1 MRLNLTCA
9 PNKKRII
16 NIEWFCQKRDE
27 GNDGDDRDE
36 ALGMLRN
43 PASDVCEHRGFISEF
58 SRIYNIFRSQKSA
71 AQLKLLGM
79 LEQIVILDF
88 GSQYTQV
95 IARRI
100 RERNVFSQILRYD
113 VSAGEVA
120 KLKPRGII
128 LSGGPSSVYA
138 KDAPLPDKQIFSL
151 GVPILG
157 ICYGVQLLAHFLGGK
172 VEKGLRREYGKG
184 NLRITDSYC
193 PLFANLPETLQ
204 VWNSHG
210 DKLTRL
216 PRDFKSVAVTENSEY
231 AAIENRERKVFGL
244 QFHPEVAH
252 TPLGKEIISNFV
264 HNVCGCGKN
273 WTMHG
278 YIGQAVNEIRD
289 QVGDENVILGLSGGV
304 DSSVAAALLH
314 KAIGGQLTCI
324 FVNNGLLRAR
334 EAETVQDVFGRHFH
348 IQLKYV
354 NASKRFLTKLRG
366 VTDPERKR
374 KIIGK
379 EFISVFSDAVAG
391 LKKSGKSGQFKFL
404 AQGTLYPD
412 VIESVPIAGNPAALI
427 KSHHNVGGLP
437 KRMKFELVEPL
448 KCLFKD
454 EVRELGLEL
463 GLPREIVL
471 RQPFPGPGLAVRI
484 LGEVTPARCEI
495 LRNADAIV
503 VEEMKTSGLYYKIW
517 QSFAVLLPVR
527 SVGVMGDERTYDY
540 TIAIR
545 AVDSQDGMTADWVKL
560 PYDLLEKLASRI
572 INEVKGV
579 NRCVFDITS
588 KPPGTIEWE

>member
-1 MRLNLTCA
+1 MT
-9 PNKKRII
+9 
-16 NIEWFCQKRDE
+16 
-27 GNDGDDRDE
+27 
-36 ALGMLRN
+36 
-43 PASDVCEHRGFISEF
+43 
-58 SRIYNIFRSQKSA
+58 
-71 AQLKLLGM
+71 LLWM
-79 LEQIVILDF
+79 LEQIIILDF

-95 IARRI
+95 IARRV
-100 RERNVFSQILRYD
+100 RERNVYSQILRYD
-113 VSAGEVA
+113 VPAAEIA
-120 KLKPRGII
+120 KLKPKGII

-138 KDAPLPDKQIFSL
+138 KDAPLPDKGIFSL
-151 GVPILG
+151 GIPVLG
-157 ICYGVQLLAHFLGGK
+157 ICYGVQLLAQFLGGK
-172 VEKGLRREYGKG
+172 VEKGLKREYGKG
-184 NLRITDSYC
+184 NLRVTDSFC
-193 PLFANLPETLQ
+193 PLFANLPATLQ

-210 DKLTRL
+210 DKLTKL

-231 AAIENRERKVFGL
+231 ASIENRDRKFFGL

-264 HNVCGCGKN
+264 HNICGCGKN
-273 WTMHG
+273 WTMRS
-278 YIGQAVNEIRD
+278 YIAQAVDEIRA
-289 QVGDENVILGLSGGV
+289 QVGKGNVILGLSGGV

-314 KAIGGQLTCI
+314 KAIGDQLTCI

-334 EAETVQDVFGRHFH
+334 EAQTVQDVFGKHFH
-348 IQLKYV
+348 IKLKYV
-354 NASKRFLTKLRG
+354 DASKRFLTKLRG

-379 EFISVFSDAVAG
+379 EFIEVFNDAVSELRKG
-391 LKKSGKSGQFKFL
+391 KKTADSQYKFL

-484 LGEVTPARCEI
+484 LGEVTPSRCEI

-503 VEEMKTSGLYYKIW
+503 VEEMKSTGLYYKIW

-545 AVDSQDGMTADWVKL
+545 AVESQDGMTADWVKL

>member
-1 MRLNLTCA
+1 MN
-9 PNKKRII
+9 
-16 NIEWFCQKRDE
+16 
-27 GNDGDDRDE
+27 
-36 ALGMLRN
+36 
-43 PASDVCEHRGFISEF
+43 
-58 SRIYNIFRSQKSA
+58 
-71 AQLKLLGM
+71 
-79 LEQIVILDF
+79 EQIVILDF

-95 IARRI
+95 IARRV
-100 RERNVFSQILRYD
+100 RECNVYSQILRYD
-113 VSAGEVA
+113 TPAVEIASV
-120 KLKPRGII
+120 KPKGII

-138 KDAPLPDKQIFSL
+138 PDAPLPDKNIFTL
-151 GVPILG
+151 GVPVLG
-157 ICYGVQLLAHFLGGK
+157 VCFGVQIFAQFLGGK
-172 VEKGLRREYGKG
+172 VEKGLKREYGKG
-184 NLRITDSYC
+184 TLTVKDATC
-193 PLFANLPETLQ
+193 ALFGQLPKSMQ

-210 DKLTRL
+210 DKLTKI
-216 PRDFKSVAVTENSEY
+216 PAGFKPVAVTENSEY
-231 AAIENRERKVFGL
+231 AAIEHRAKKFFGL
-244 QFHPEVAH
+244 QFHPEVVH
-252 TPLGKEIISNFV
+252 TPRGREILANFV
-264 HNVCGCGKN
+264 HGVCGCGKS
-273 WTMHG
+273 WTMRH
-278 YIGQAVNEIRD
+278 YAEQAIEAIREE
-289 QVGDENVILGLSGGV
+289 VGSEKVILGLSGGV

-314 KAIGGQLTCI
+314 KAIGDQLTCI

-334 EAETVQDVFGRHFH
+334 EAAVVQEVFGKHFR
-348 IQLKYV
+348 IKLQYED
-354 NASKRFLTKLRG
+354 ASKIFLSRLKG
-366 VTDPERKR
+366 ITDPERKR
-374 KIIGK
+374 KIIGRT
-379 EFISVFSDAVAG
+379 FIEVFQEATKRAG
-391 LKKSGKSGQFKFL
+391 KANFL

-437 KRMKFELVEPL
+437 KKMKFKLVEPL

-454 EVRELGLEL
+454 EVRLLGEELGV
-463 GLPREIVL
+463 PKEIVW

-503 VEEMKTSGLYYKIW
+503 VEEMKTSGWYHKIW
-517 QSFAVLLPVR
+517 QSFAVLLPIR

-545 AVDSQDGMTADWVKL
+545 AVESQDGMTADWVKL